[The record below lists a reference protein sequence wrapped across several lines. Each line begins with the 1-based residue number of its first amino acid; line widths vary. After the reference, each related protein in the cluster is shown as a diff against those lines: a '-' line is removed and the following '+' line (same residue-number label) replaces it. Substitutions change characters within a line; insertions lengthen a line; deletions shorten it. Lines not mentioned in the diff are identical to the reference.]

1 MTIESE
7 GCPESAPSAA
17 ADAQGR
23 ATAMPHHYL
32 LVAAALA
39 LSIGVSVLL
48 LAFPEPID
56 RLGGLGYAGAFLVMA
71 VNNATILLPSL
82 GHAFIVAAAQTL
94 NPFLLG
100 VAGGIGGGLGELTG
114 YALGK
119 AGYNVMGHYRAMQT
133 IRRCSRGQHFGP
145 VLFVFAAT
153 PLPMDVA
160 GILAGASHYDIRRFM
175 LWVGAGKVVNTIL
188 IAIAS
193 YYALGWLQRVSFW
206 G

>member
-100 VAGGIGGGLGELTG
+100 IAGGIGGGLGELTG

-119 AGYNVMGHYRAMQT
+119 AGYNVMGHYRAMQNDT
-133 IRRCSRGQHFGP
+133 PLFARGSTSVRCSSSSQPRRCQWMWPESWQAHRITTSGDSCYG
-145 VLFVFAAT
+145 
-153 PLPMDVA
+153 
-160 GILAGASHYDIRRFM
+160 
-175 LWVGAGKVVNTIL
+175 
-188 IAIAS
+188 
-193 YYALGWLQRVSFW
+193 LGLGRW
-206 G
+206 